1 MLTKDELMKALW
13 PDSHVEESN
22 LTQQVSMIRKA
33 LGEAAGE
40 DRYIITVPG
49 RGYRFAA
56 AVKTGFETPL
66 SQAANA
72 EGGKSGLEPVQPQE
86 PRPAQVKPMGESG
99 FTPRLG
105 IRTAGAALLALALAA
120 AGFVWLRKPS
130 PAGSDGRARNL
141 GVLPFQ
147 NLRRDPADDFL
158 GFSLADAIITKL
170 DYVRS
175 LTVRPS
181 SAVEKYRGKQPD
193 IRAIAADLQVDTLLT
208 GNFIRD
214 GENLRIISQLIDVS
228 SENILWKG
236 SIDVRFANLL
246 TVHDNVAQQIIK
258 GPELSGGRSLFGNV
272 PGAKNSL
279 FRRFKKCTPSQLLDT
294 MEGTYTPVE
303 VLGEPHSGGSGAAQ
317 AGPADQSSGL

>member
-1 MLTKDELMKALW
+1 M
-13 PDSHVEESN
+13 
-22 LTQQVSMIRKA
+22 
-33 LGEAAGE
+33 
-40 DRYIITVPG
+40 
-49 RGYRFAA
+49 
-56 AVKTGFETPL
+56 
-66 SQAANA
+66 
-72 EGGKSGLEPVQPQE
+72 
-86 PRPAQVKPMGESG
+86 
-99 FTPRLG
+99 
-105 IRTAGAALLALALAA
+105 
-120 AGFVWLRKPS
+120 
-130 PAGSDGRARNL
+130 
-141 GVLPFQ
+141 
-147 NLRRDPADDFL
+147 
-158 GFSLADAIITKL
+158 
-170 DYVRS
+170 
-175 LTVRPS
+175 
-181 SAVEKYRGKQPD
+181 EKYRGKQPD

-246 TVHDNVAQQIIK
+246 MVHDNVAQQIIK